1 MRVILTGGG
10 TGGHVY
16 PLLALAE
23 TLREQQ
29 VELLYCGTPGG
40 LEARLVPQR
49 GLRFCP
55 VPSGGV
61 VGKGVR
67 EGARGLARAAR
78 GVAEGARILRRFRP
92 DVVVSTGGYAG
103 YPVSQAALLLRIPL
117 VFLEPNARPGVV
129 TRFLGRFARAV
140 CVGMP
145 DTLAEFGGRGVW
157 TGTPLRASL
166 WRGDRGRAADRF
178 GLDPR
183 RTTILAFGG
192 SQGSAAIN
200 RAIGQAVRYL
210 EDRSDLQVLHQTG
223 PRRAGVTGPPGGGAL
238 RYVQVDY
245 IEEMGD
251 AYAVADLV
259 VARAGAGTCAEIT
272 ALGLPAVLVPL
283 GAASGHQ
290 AENARVLERAG
301 AAVVIPEEALDGAR
315 LARVLTEL
323 LAEPGRLARMREAA
337 RSLSRPD
344 AAEAVWHVVREA
356 GRRR

>member
-16 PLLALAE
+16 PLLALAQTSGE
-23 TLREQQ
+23 E
-29 VELLYCGTPGG
+29 VELLYCGTPAG
-40 LEARLVPQR
+40 LEARLVPGR

-55 VPSGGV
+55 VSSGGV
-61 VGKGVR
+61 VGKGMR
-67 EGARGLARAAR
+67 ERIRGLARAAW
-78 GVAEGARILRRFRP
+78 GVAEGVRILRDFRP

-117 VFLEPNARPGVV
+117 VLLEPNARPGVV
-129 TRFLGRFARAV
+129 TRILGRFARAV

-145 DTLAEFGGRGVW
+145 GTLAEFRGRGVW
-157 TGTPLRASL
+157 TGTPLRACL
-166 WRGDRGRAADRF
+166 WQGDRRRAAGRF

-183 RTTILAFGG
+183 RTTIFVVGG

-200 RAIGQAVRYL
+200 RTVGEAVRYL
-210 EDRSDLQVLHQTG
+210 RDRPDLQVLHQTG
-223 PRRAGVTGPPGGGAL
+223 PRRADVTAPQNGGAL

-283 GAASGHQ
+283 RAASGHQ
-290 AENARVLERAG
+290 VENARVLERAG

-337 RSLSRPD
+337 RSLGRPD
-344 AAEAVWHVVREA
+344 AAEAVWNVVREA
-356 GRRR
+356 VRKR